1 MRVYLF
7 TEIDMFIGC
16 CTLSLGFYINVERP
30 MYSVSG
36 KWLAEVILNNVALI
50 KHKLHS

>member
-7 TEIDMFIGC
+7 TEMDMFLGC
-16 CTLSLGFYINVERP
+16 CTLSLGFYIYAERP

-36 KWLAEVILNNVALI
+36 KWFAKVILKNDALM
-50 KHKLHS
+50 KHKLQ

>member
-1 MRVYLF
+1 MKMRVYLF

-16 CTLSLGFYINVERP
+16 CTLSLGIYINVERP

-36 KWLAEVILNNVALI
+36 KWLAEVILYVNDENY
-50 KHKLHS
+50 HE